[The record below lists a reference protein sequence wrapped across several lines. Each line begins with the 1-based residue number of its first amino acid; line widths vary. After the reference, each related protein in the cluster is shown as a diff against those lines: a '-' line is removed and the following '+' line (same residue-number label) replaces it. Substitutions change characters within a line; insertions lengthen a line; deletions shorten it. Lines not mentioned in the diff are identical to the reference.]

1 MIKFIT
7 SLINTQKVKYALKG
21 LEQRMEKDALVLVGV
36 PRNSGSY
43 EDGPNIAT
51 IAAVNNFGSADG
63 RIPARP
69 FLAPAIEKG
78 APEYRRL
85 AELMLPRVMS
95 GQMEMQTLL
104 AQMGELA
111 QGHVQA
117 EIDSGEFAPNAESTI
132 RRKDSDRPLIDTGAL
147 RQSIRY
153 VIAEADDKIE
163 EGL

>member
-1 MIKFIT
+1 MSGLTFST
-7 SLINTQKVKYALKG
+7 SGAQQVHEALKRVAESLG
-21 LEQRMEKDALVLVGV
+21 ARKQILVGV
-36 PRNSGSY
+36 PKTAGAY

-51 IAAVNNFGSADG
+51 IAAVNNFGTADG
-63 RIPARP
+63 HIPARP

-78 APEYRRL
+78 SPEYVR
-85 AELMLPRVMS
+85 AIEVMLPDVLE
-95 GQMEMQTLL
+95 GKMQPEQLFASL
-104 AQMGELA
+104 GELA

-117 EIDSGEFAPNAESTI
+117 EIDSGEFAPNSESTI

-153 VIAEADDKIE
+153 VIAEADEKIE